1 MDSNTKL
8 ILLYDYYGE
17 LLTNKQKIY
26 FEDYYF
32 NNLTLSE
39 ISENNKVSRSAV
51 QKQLKDIEEKLT
63 NYENKLKIVDR
74 NQKIEKILEK
84 FEDVELKNKI
94 SKLL

>member
-17 LLTNKQKIY
+17 LLTDKQKVY

-39 ISENNKVSRSAV
+39 ISENNDVSRSAV
-51 QKQLKDIEEKLT
+51 QKQLKDIEEKLN
-63 NYENKLKIVDR
+63 NYENKLKIIER
-74 NQKIEKILEK
+74 NKKIEKIINSI
-84 FEDVELKNKI
+84 EDLELKNKI
-94 SKLL
+94 IKLL

>member
-1 MDSNTKL
+1 MDDNTKL

-17 LLTNKQKIY
+17 LLTDKQKTY

-39 ISENNKVSRSAV
+39 ISENNDVSRSAV
-51 QKQLKDIEEKLT
+51 QKQLKDSEEKLT
-63 NYENKLKIVDR
+63 YYEEKLKIVDR
-74 NQKIEKILEK
+74 NQKIENLLEK
-84 FEDVELKNKI
+84 LEDVELKDKI

>member
-1 MDSNTKL
+1 MDKNTKL

-17 LLTNKQKIY
+17 LLTDKQRTY

-32 NNLTLSE
+32 NNLSLSE
-39 ISENNKVSRSAV
+39 ISEDNNVSRSAI

-63 NYENKLKIVDR
+63 YYEEKLRIIDR
-74 NQKIEKILEK
+74 NRKIENLLEK
-84 FEDVELKNKI
+84 LEDIDLKDKI